1 MYVVPVD
8 FSMSLLDS
16 EEEKNEIDVRKGVEY
31 QQIFVRVSK
40 YLTYMSTVQEYEELQ
55 LPFAASFVP

>member
-40 YLTYMSTVQEYEELQ
+40 YLTNMSTVQEYQELQ
-55 LPFAASFVP
+55 LPFAA

>member
-40 YLTYMSTVQEYEELQ
+40 YLTNISTLQEYVELKF
-55 LPFAASFVP
+55 PFAA